1 MLSTIWNTSNA
12 NKLGRLCQGI
22 GTCLLRVITCI
33 TNLHS
38 LLLTQLV
45 QLSNPRQKIPSHIA
59 MVGWWMMFSIII
71 RQVCLTGLP
80 MNSELP
86 LLFPIQQP
94 FKSHIHLFCMLW
106 PDSGIYFPL
115 RCQIIRLDGSMWL
128 GVTHLMQNAL
138 HMHSF
143 LCINK

>member
-1 MLSTIWNTSNA
+1 MLTHPCRTLRKHDSICC
-12 NKLGRLCQGI
+12 CQ
-22 GTCLLRVITCI
+22 TCLLCVITCI

-59 MVGWWMMFSIII
+59 MVGWRMMFCKII

-80 MNSELP
+80 INPGLP

-94 FKSHIHLFCMLW
+94 FKLHIHQFCMLW
-106 PDSGIYFPL
+106 PDSGIYYPL
-115 RCQIIRLDGSMWL
+115 CCQIIHLDGRTWL
-128 GVTHLMQNAL
+128 GVTHLMQNAS